1 MFWVQENAAT
11 TKKPWFTI
19 SKILLWNRR
28 GVSYLSLFCIYVGGL
43 FSFLSF
49 RPLIIDFHLLKP
61 STYCIANTHLP
72 SLRKPLFFSPQKS
85 PSSHS
90 HFVSLQAFGNL
101 PHSSLIHPFSIFS
114 IGARCTLLVSMCVCV
129 CARAR
134 VRAYVWPS
142 AFHTRACLQLHH
154 VAWML

>member
-1 MFWVQENAAT
+1 MLWVQGHAAT
-11 TKKPWFTI
+11 TKKPWFAI
-19 SKILLWNRR
+19 SKILLRNRR
-28 GVSYLSLFCIYVGGL
+28 GVSYLSLLCIYVGGL

-72 SLRKPLFFSPQKS
+72 SLRKPLFFPAQKS

-90 HFVSLQAFGNL
+90 HFVSRQAFGDL

-114 IGARCTLLVSMCVCV
+114 IGARCTLLVSTCVCV
-129 CARAR
+129 CVCVC
-134 VRAYVWPS
+134 VRMCGHLRS
-142 AFHTRACLQLHH
+142 TRAPACNCILFD
-154 VAWML
+154 M